1 MKCRSCGDDDG
12 RATYQFPM
20 IGPMHGECA
29 ISHHAAALAERDKEI
44 ERLKQECAEVKEDR
58 NKWRIVAEAREARLA
73 RLEEAGRMGLDALYA
88 GCATASDGPCAW
100 ECENST
106 ADDVN
111 DCARYGCGA
120 AVDALRAALEGEVK
134 P

>member
-1 MKCRSCGDDDG
+1 MSECGMVD
-12 RATYQFPM
+12 YKV
-20 IGPMHGECA
+20 CA
-29 ISHHAAALAERDKEI
+29 ELAWEKLKKVEADHAAALAERDKEI